1 MSVRRLAFRC
11 AAWGCVVLIAYLSL
25 TPVQVRTPAPAGL
38 EHAVAYAGT
47 ALIMLLAYPSR
58 PVWTVSTL
66 LAAYSG
72 LLELLQNF
80 SPGRHPGIDGVL
92 WSSAGAI
99 AGGLIAAVLRSRM
112 SLEEWIDRLPHVT
125 RRTR

>member
-1 MSVRRLAFRC
+1 V
-11 AAWGCVVLIAYLSL
+11 
-25 TPVQVRTPAPAGL
+25 

-47 ALIMLLAYPSR
+47 AVIMLLAYPSR

-99 AGGLIAAVLRSRM
+99 VGGLMAAVLRSRM
-112 SLEEWIDRLPHVT
+112 PFEE
-125 RRTR
+125 